1 MNHMADFRPQVR
13 VHLGDAWDLAALRMG
28 ASEAEREISIKDD
41 FEAAGSFLKKFFKG
55 SGENYYLEGNH
66 DRVRLEAAAKSRNA
80 IVRESAEGGIANM
93 DRILRQCRAKTLPYD
108 SRKGVLQLGH
118 LRMIHGFAHGIGA
131 VAKTARVYGNVLM
144 GHIHTIES
152 VPVESLN
159 GPSECRSIGALCV
172 LDQPYN
178 SRQMNKL
185 RHAQGWAYGYLH
197 DDGTYT
203 LFQARRIG
211 DTFYAAK
218 EIQAY

>member
-1 MNHMADFRPQVR
+1 MTHMADFRPHVK

-41 FEAAGSFLKKFFKG
+41 FGAAETFLKRYFKG
-55 SGENYYLEGNH
+55 GTENYYLEGNH
-66 DRVRLEAAAKSRNA
+66 DRVRLETAASSRNA
-80 IVRESAEGGIANM
+80 AIRERAQEGIDDM

-118 LRMIHGFAHGIGA
+118 LRMIHGYAHGIGA

-152 VPVESLN
+152 VPVESLC
-159 GPSECRSIGALCV
+159 GPAECRSIGALCV

-185 RHAQGWAYGYLH
+185 RHDQGWAYGYLH

-203 LFQARRIG
+203 LFQTRRIG

-218 EIQAY
+218 EIEAY